1 MITGS
6 RILIV
11 PLLLIASPAVAEL
24 IDFETV
30 PGVGTPFEGLTISDQ
45 YAATHGVTFSLL
57 GGGAP
62 VVAEVGPPTTAFQG
76 PPNHSGSDNPVPGQG
91 IGQFFLTDDGQTVG
105 IDPLPLVVDYDPPAS
120 EASGV
125 ILDMDVDESFTIEAF
140 DEVGASLAVILIQSG
155 DPFTG
160 DGIATPWN
168 MVRPTPEIAR
178 LVFTGDRSTPGF
190 FGLGFDNFD
199 ARAAPDSDGDGVF
212 DNMDNCT
219 GQANADQRDT
229 NGDGFGNH
237 CDADLNDDCMINFG
251 DVAAFKSVFLTSDA
265 DADFDGDGE
274 VNFGDL
280 AVMKASFLDPPG
292 PSGVLNDCDP

>member
-1 MITGS
+1 MMTIF
-6 RILIV
+6 RIFFLV
-11 PLLLIASPAVAEL
+11 PLAVAVPVSADV

-30 PGVGTPFEGLTISDQ
+30 PGAGAPFEGLVVSDQ
-45 YAATHGVTFSLL
+45 YAASQGVTFSLQ

-62 VVAEVGPPTTAFQG
+62 VIAEVGPPTTAFQG
-76 PPNHSGSDNPVPGQG
+76 PPNHTGSDNPVPGQG
-91 IGQFFLTDDGQTVG
+91 IGQFFLTDDGMTVG

-125 ILDMDVDESFTIEAF
+125 ILDMDVDESFSIEAF
-140 DEVGASLAVILIQSG
+140 DVTGVPLTVILIQSG
-155 DPFTG
+155 DPMTG

-168 MVRPTPEIAR
+168 LVRPGPDIAR

-199 ARAAPDSDGDGVF
+199 ARTAPDSDGDGVF

-219 GQANADQRDT
+219 DAANADQRDT
-229 NGDGFGNH
+229 NGDGFGNL
-237 CDADLNDDCMINFG
+237 CDADLTDDCTVNFG
-251 DVAAFKSVFLTSDA
+251 DVAAMKAVFLTADQDA
-265 DADFDGDGE
+265 DLNGDGD

-280 AVMKASFLDPPG
+280 AMMKAAFLDPPG
-292 PSGVLNDCDP
+292 PSGVLNGCDP